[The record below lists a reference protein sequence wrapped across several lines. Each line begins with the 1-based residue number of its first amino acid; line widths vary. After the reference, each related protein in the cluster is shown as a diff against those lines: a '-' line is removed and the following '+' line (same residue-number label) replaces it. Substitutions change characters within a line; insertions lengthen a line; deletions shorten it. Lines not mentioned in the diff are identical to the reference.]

1 MTSPPPFFAQARAD
15 TCMLACLRMILAHQ
29 GTEAAEA
36 VLSEQ
41 VSLAEG
47 GLDPDALAGLA
58 QRYGLQAEARRLD
71 LEAVA
76 RLVELGQF
84 PIVLV
89 DRSLLDR
96 EFTIHAVIPVRFTH
110 HFVTVLDPLRGR
122 RRISLRKFE
131 KAAQRVGGWA
141 VVWQE
146 KPVEKA

>member
-1 MTSPPPFFAQARAD
+1 
-15 TCMLACLRMILAHQ
+15 MILAHQ
-29 GTEAAEA
+29 GNEVTEA

-41 VSLAEG
+41 VALVEG

-58 QRYGLQAEARRLD
+58 QRYGLRAEARRLD

-76 RLVELGQF
+76 ALVELGQF

-96 EFTIHAVIPVRFTH
+96 EFTIHAVIPVRFTRH
-110 HFVTVLDPLRGR
+110 YVTILDPLRGQ

-131 KAAQRVGGWA
+131 KAIQRVGGWA
-141 VVWQE
+141 VVWR
-146 KPVEKA
+146 